1 MPLSSQPPSGLFKVN
16 LTMTRNNPDPAQFR
30 QVFRQVMVDAI
41 LVPSP
46 KANCEE
52 DVDSFLLNLKNFSH
66 AEADASQAV
75 APVEDSSSE
84 LPESMRNI
92 FAVMNLPVSNS
103 VLSTEESNIVTN
115 YAKNVESNYAQT

>member
-1 MPLSSQPPSGLFKVN
+1 MDTPKTVATDKNTKSADKQKLERLAKDLADYLPGH
-16 LTMTRNNPDPAQFR
+16 RNNPDPAQFR
-30 QVFRQVMVDAI
+30 QAFRQVMVDAI

-66 AEADASQAV
+66 AEADASPAV
-75 APVEDSSSE
+75 APVQDSSSE

-92 FAVMNLPVSNS
+92 LAVMNLAVSNS
-103 VLSTEESNIVTN
+103 AVN
-115 YAKNVESNYAQT
+115 